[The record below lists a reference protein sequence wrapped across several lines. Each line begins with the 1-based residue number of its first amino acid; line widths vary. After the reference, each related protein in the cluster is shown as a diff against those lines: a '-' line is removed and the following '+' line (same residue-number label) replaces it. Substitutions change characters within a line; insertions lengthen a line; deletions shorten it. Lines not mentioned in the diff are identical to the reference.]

1 MIPLIQNPDELS
13 AWKIAQH
20 GKRIALVPTMGNLHA
35 GHMALVKEAQRHGE
49 VVLLSIFVNPTQFG
63 AGEDLEQYPRS
74 LEADMK
80 ACQDAKVDAI
90 LVPSIDWMYPRG
102 LDLEHRFNV
111 VPPRSLSARLC
122 GKDRPGH
129 FDGVATIVLKLL
141 LQVQPQVVVF
151 GEKDAQQVVILKAL
165 LEEFALPIAF
175 HLHPVVRD
183 ATGLALSSRN
193 QYLKTAEA
201 RHTALA
207 LIETMQGIA
216 TAFHHL
222 APQPLSLQKAFELS
236 WQALKPLY
244 PLGEGLHWDYVEAV
258 DADTFA
264 PQDILTENSR
274 LLVAARLEGVRLIDT
289 LHVQAVR
296 KT

>member
-1 MIPLIQNPDELS
+1 
-13 AWKIAQH
+13 
-20 GKRIALVPTMGNLHA
+20 
-35 GHMALVKEAQRHGE
+35 
-49 VVLLSIFVNPTQFG
+49 
-63 AGEDLEQYPRS
+63 
-74 LEADMK
+74 
-80 ACQDAKVDAI
+80 
-90 LVPSIDWMYPRG
+90 
-102 LDLEHRFNV
+102 
-111 VPPRSLSARLC
+111 
-122 GKDRPGH
+122 
-129 FDGVATIVLKLL
+129 
-141 LQVQPQVVVF
+141 
-151 GEKDAQQVVILKAL
+151 
-165 LEEFALPIAF
+165 
-175 HLHPVVRD
+175 
-183 ATGLALSSRN
+183 
-193 QYLKTAEA
+193 
-201 RHTALA
+201 LA